1 MAKEIKT
8 FDADVFAANTSKCIK
23 ESNLVELINIVRQ
36 VNSYNDNSSITLQ
49 KLTEYCYTDIIACL
63 SQDNVDSSMEFLMWS
78 LLSAI
83 GSLTVTRKRLWKEQR
98 VLPALYAS
106 MKNANVIKN
115 KKVQKV
121 TTSFLSTVLIGA
133 NLSYYDSVAELGFI
147 KLLGDIISGDV
158 FNEETFKSVI
168 CCFSLLCDGS
178 LKCKQ
183 QLVDQKIADAMLKMG
198 ETHPLIDED
207 LMNLAALT
215 YDDLSALKMSHSI
228 GRNKF
233 LKSQVSNQVVCS
245 NSKCLKP
252 QGGVKFKKC
261 SRCKVTL
268 YCSKECQVAHWKLG
282 GHHKQCQEPK

>member
-1 MAKEIKT
+1 MAEET
-8 FDADVFAANTSKCIK
+8 TAFDADAFAANTSNCIK
-23 ESNLVELINIVRQ
+23 EGNIVELINIVRQ
-36 VNSYNDNSSITLQ
+36 VNSYNNNSSVTLQ
-49 KLTEYCYTDIIACL
+49 KLTEYCYTDIITCL
-63 SQDNVDSSMEFLMWS
+63 SQDDLNASMEFLMWS

-83 GSLTVTRKRLWKEQR
+83 GSLTVTRKRLRKEQG
-98 VLPALYAS
+98 VLPALYTS
-106 MKNANVIKN
+106 MKNANMVKN

-121 TTSFLSTVLIGA
+121 TTSFLSTALIGA
-133 NLSYYDSVAELGFI
+133 NLSYYDCVAELGFI
-147 KLLGDIISGDV
+147 KLLGEIISGDV
-158 FNEETFKSVI
+158 FNEETFKSAI

-183 QLVDQKIADAMLKMG
+183 QLLEQKIADAMLKMG

-215 YDDLSALKMSHSI
+215 YDDLSALKMDHSI

-233 LKSQVSNQVVCS
+233 LKSHVASQVVCS
-245 NSKCLKP
+245 NSKCLKQ
-252 QGGVKFKKC
+252 QGDVKFKKC

-268 YCSKECQVAHWKLG
+268 YCSKDCQIAHWKLG